1 MLKDHLFS
9 SPSAAGGFLLGG
21 TNNGRTSW
29 KNGAGV
35 ELKDIE
41 ASELSA
47 ASGLTV
53 QAGDEADAPVDQ

>member
-1 MLKDHLFS
+1 M
-9 SPSAAGGFLLGG
+9 A
-21 TNNGRTSW
+21 TSW